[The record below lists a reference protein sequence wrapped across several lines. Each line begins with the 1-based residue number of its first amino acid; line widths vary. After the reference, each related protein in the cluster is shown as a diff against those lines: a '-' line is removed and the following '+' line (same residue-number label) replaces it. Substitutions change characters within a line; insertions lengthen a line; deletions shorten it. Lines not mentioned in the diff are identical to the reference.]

1 MTRRFARLSAI
12 LPPVLLLAMWQAGSS
27 SGLVPSQILVPP
39 ADVARTAAGLWETG
53 ELQRHLAASLTRLA
67 SGYVVGALAGLAF
80 GTGIALSRL
89 ARDLFAPMFL
99 AVRQV
104 PVLSF
109 LPLLVLLLG
118 IEEQFKI
125 FIVAT
130 AAFFPIALAAFDG
143 IRDVPKAWFEVARVY
158 RTPLSAFVLRILV
171 PAALPQVLSGLRI
184 GLTRAW
190 LVLIAAELLAAD
202 SGVGQM
208 MEMGRQLFQL
218 DVVLT
223 GIVLSGLIGFSLDF
237 LMRRAEIRLTRWKTA

>member
-1 MTRRFARLSAI
+1 MKRQSRLSTLAA
-12 LPPVLLLAMWQAGSS
+12 PAVLLLVWQLGST
-27 SGLVPSQILVPP
+27 SGLVPATILVPP
-39 ADVARTAAGLWETG
+39 AQVLATAADLWAEN
-53 ELQRHLAASLTRLA
+53 EIQRHLAASLSRLGA
-67 SGYVVGALAGLAF
+67 GYALGAAAGLAF
-80 GTGIALSRL
+80 GTLIALSRL
-89 ARDLFAPMFL
+89 ARDLLAPSFL

-109 LPLLVLLLG
+109 LPLLVLMLG
-118 IEEQFKI
+118 IEEQFKV

-130 AAFFPIALAAFDG
+130 AAFFPVALAAFDG

-158 RTPLSAFVLRILV
+158 RTPLPQFVLRILA
-171 PAALPQVLSGLRI
+171 PAALPAVLVGLRI

-223 GIVLSGLIGFSLDF
+223 GIVLSGVIGFSLDF
-237 LMRRAEIRLTRWKTA
+237 LMRRAEVRLTQWRAA